1 MSIGETNGPI
11 HVVLRW
17 DVILLIYSLGQTSNS
32 LLQPFENLV
41 KLLMIHF
48 GSGQKIEIGHP
59 KEGLQSSC
67 HIENDS
73 AGRKLKEGHS
83 LRVGQ
88 ALLLSGGEQQRLA
101 MARVL
106 LRRSVKSM
114 PYSGFFSRM
123 G

>member
-48 GSGQKIEIGHP
+48 GSGQKNRNWPSKGR
-59 KEGLQSSC
+59 SS
-67 HIENDS
+67 
-73 AGRKLKEGHS
+73 KLMSH
-83 LRVGQ
+83 
-88 ALLLSGGEQQRLA
+88 
-101 MARVL
+101 
-106 LRRSVKSM
+106 
-114 PYSGFFSRM
+114 
-123 G
+123 